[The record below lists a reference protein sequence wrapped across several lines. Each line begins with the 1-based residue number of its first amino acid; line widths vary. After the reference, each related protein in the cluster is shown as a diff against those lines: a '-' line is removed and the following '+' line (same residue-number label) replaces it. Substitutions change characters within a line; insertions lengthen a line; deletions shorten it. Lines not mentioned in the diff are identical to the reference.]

1 MRHSMIRFAVSRAFL
16 LVAVA
21 LVATGCATQQAY
33 DYTAFRQSR
42 PSSILVLPPLNSSPD
57 VKATNSVLSQVTYPL
72 AESGYYVFPV
82 TLVNETFRQNGLANA
97 GEIHE
102 VAPAKLHEIF
112 GADAALYITVQQYG
126 TTYAVIASESRV
138 TATARLVDLL
148 TGSVIWSGTATASS
162 AEGRNSSGGLIGV
175 LVTALVSQ
183 IIESSTN
190 QAHPVAGVMNGRLL
204 TAGMPQGLLYG
215 PRSPKYLTDGNMRP

>member
-1 MRHSMIRFAVSRAFL
+1 MLIRSTVSRAFM
-16 LVAVA
+16 LVAVS
-21 LVATGCATQQAY
+21 LFATGCATQQAY
-33 DYTAFRQSR
+33 DYTAFKQSR
-42 PSSILVLPPLNSSPD
+42 PTSILVLPPLNSSPD

-97 GEIHE
+97 ADVHE
-102 VAPAKLHEIF
+102 VAPARLRDIF
-112 GADAALYITVQQYG
+112 GADTALYITVQQYG

-138 TATARLVDLL
+138 TASARLVDLRS
-148 TGSVIWSGTATASS
+148 GSLIWAGTSTASS
-162 AEGRNSSGGLIGV
+162 AEGRSSSGGLLGI

-190 QAHPVAGVMNGRLL
+190 QAHPIAGVMSNRLL

-215 PRSPKYLTDGNMRP
+215 PRSPKHLTDGNTRP

>member
-1 MRHSMIRFAVSRAFL
+1 MIRFTVSRAFL

-21 LVATGCATQQAY
+21 LVATGCATQQPY

-42 PSSILVLPPLNSSPD
+42 PTSILVLPPLNSSPD
-57 VKATNSVLSQVTYPL
+57 VKATHSVLSQVTYPL

-82 TLVNETFRQNGLANA
+82 TLVNETFRQNGLTNA

-102 VAPAKLHEIF
+102 VAPAKLQEIF

-138 TATARLVDLL
+138 TATARLVDLR
-148 TGSVIWSGTATASS
+148 TGSAIWSGAATASS
-162 AEGRNSSGGLIGV
+162 AEGRNSSGGLMGV

-190 QAHPVAGVMNGRLL
+190 QAHPIAGVMNGRLL

-215 PRSPKYLTDGNMRP
+215 PRSPKYLTDGNTRP